1 MIPWVC
7 KKLTKSFSKSAVG
20 DTVGSGTVGAA
31 AKNGDRVWKEDDRQ
45 GKEDRLLER
54 EMMQYHVISQSSAPQ
69 KNGQKTRQ
77 VHTQQ
82 VVLYLFRGLNRGSAL
97 WRFFVVLIDNIF
109 EPELACGDKELEIL

>member
-1 MIPWVC
+1 M
-7 KKLTKSFSKSAVG
+7 
-20 DTVGSGTVGAA
+20 GSGTVGAA

>member
-1 MIPWVC
+1 
-7 KKLTKSFSKSAVG
+7 
-20 DTVGSGTVGAA
+20 
-31 AKNGDRVWKEDDRQ
+31 
-45 GKEDRLLER
+45 
-54 EMMQYHVISQSSAPQ
+54 VISQSSAPQ